1 MIGSP
6 RLRRSPWLVL
16 VLVAAGFVGLPPL
29 LLPASDPT
37 MRARP
42 IILLGLDAADW
53 LVIDPLLAAGKLPTL
68 ARLKAAGRTGI
79 LLSTP
84 PLVSPIVWTTIA
96 TGRRPEDHRVLDF
109 MVDLPAGGQA
119 PITSA
124 ARRVQALWNIFSAAG
139 RRVGVVG
146 WWATWPAEAVNG
158 TIASDRVA
166 PQLIRADAAPDPRAF
181 APASEARIL
190 AAALVRASDITQ
202 EALTAYVPLTAAQYE
217 SARTALATPGARFY
231 RDPFAHLAVIVASTR
246 THSRLA
252 EAILAAGQPD
262 LLLVY
267 LEEIDSISHLFVRDP
282 RLGPLA
288 IERAYRDADE
298 LLSRLAARSAPDTWI
313 LVCSDHGF
321 YPPDAAIAEDPA
333 DLAGPATAWHR
344 PYGIVAA
351 VEARVLAGKGEA
363 LGAAVG
369 SVTPLDLA
377 PTVLHAAG
385 LPVSLEMPGRVVTAL
400 LPDEAAAR
408 AVVKVPS
415 LEPARRPEPP
425 AAAAAADPDER
436 ERLLALGYIGAATT
450 SLAGQNLGE
459 VLYRRGN
466 YAGAER
472 ELRAVVEAQ
481 PQNVAALLW
490 LAKAVREQGR
500 TQAAFALYARAL
512 GLSADHGDV
521 LIETVDLAVSSGLKE
536 EARRLL
542 AGFRPAPRSAAAVPV
557 ARAILA
563 ASDGQADLAERE
575 LRAALAADPLSI
587 PALSRLLDLL
597 SAGRHPQEAVP
608 PLSRAAQ
615 MAPGSPR
622 LAALLGEARLA
633 AGDAAGAEASLQ
645 HALRLAPDGA
655 PIMIDLARAQLAQG
669 REDRALTTLLPAP
682 PSRERSIL
690 LGAAHARQRHWGEAA
705 IHYRAALEEGPA
717 TPELLNGLGYAQ
729 LELGQTAEAA
739 QLFGRSLA
747 MDKNQPDISRLLAGL
762 VRGR

>member
-16 VLVAAGFVGLPPL
+16 LLVAGGLFGQVPR
-29 LLPASDPT
+29 LLPAPDPSI
-37 MRARP
+37 RGRR

-53 LVIDPLLAAGKLPTL
+53 LAIDPLLAAGKLPTF

-109 MVDLPAGGQA
+109 MVDLPTGGQA
-119 PITSA
+119 PITVA

-166 PQLIRADAAPDPRAF
+166 PQLIRADGALDPQAF
-181 APASEARIL
+181 SP
-190 AAALVRASDITQ
+190 AAAAQMLASDLVRASDITR
-202 EALTAYVPLTAAQYE
+202 EDLAAYVAVTAAQYQ
-217 SARTALATPGARFY
+217 SARTALATPGSRFY

-282 RLGPLA
+282 RLGPPA
-288 IERAYRDADE
+288 IERAYRDADD
-298 LLSRLAARSAPDTWI
+298 LLSRLAALSAPDTWI

-321 YPPDAAIAEDPA
+321 YPADAAIAEDPA

-351 VEARVLAGKGEA
+351 VEARSLAGKGEA
-363 LGAAVG
+363 RGSGVG

-377 PTVLHAAG
+377 PTVLHAGG

-408 AVVKVPS
+408 VVARVPS
-415 LEPARRPEPP
+415 LEPARRAEPP
-425 AAAAAADPDER
+425 TAVAAADPDER
-436 ERLLALGYIGAATT
+436 ERLQALGYIGAATT

-459 VLYRRGN
+459 ILYRRGN
-466 YAGAER
+466 FPGAER

-500 TQAAFALYARAL
+500 TQAAFALYERAL
-512 GLSADHGDV
+512 GLADHGDV
-521 LIETVDLAVSSGLKE
+521 LIEAVDLAVSSGLKE
-536 EARRLL
+536 DARRLL
-542 AGFRPAPRSAAAVPV
+542 AGFKPSPRSAAAVAV
-557 ARAILA
+557 ARGILA
-563 ASDGQADLAERE
+563 AADGQAELAGRE
-575 LRAALAADPLSI
+575 LKAAVAADPLSV

-597 SAGRHPQEAVP
+597 AAGRRAQDAVP
-608 PLSRAAQ
+608 LLSRAAQ
-615 MAPGSPR
+615 MAPGSAR

-645 HALRLAPDGA
+645 HALRLAPDSA
-655 PIMIDLARAQLAQG
+655 PVMIDLARAQLTQG
-669 REDRALTTLLPAP
+669 RADHALATLLPTP

-690 LGAAHARQRHWGEAA
+690 LGAAHARQGHWGEAA
-705 IHYRAALEEGPA
+705 TYYRAALDQGPP

-739 QLFGRSLA
+739 RLFGRSLA
-747 MDKNQPDISRLLAGL
+747 MDQNQPEISRLLAELG
-762 VRGR
+762 RGR